1 MGCGCVRFSNNK
13 DNIKSA
19 INKSQF
25 NNITTTE
32 KEAKN
37 IVNKNNSADNI
48 EKINILNNE
57 TTKAKNSS
65 SKISEVKQ
73 NLLKSRYSIRE
84 RNYNATNEDF
94 SEYYLLLGK
103 DIEPLTIKTE
113 LFISCKNLPNLSK
126 IFGYYTLAEK
136 KDGNFWS
143 VFGQTEISRYTS
155 NPSFIKSFII
165 NYNFKKNDEKQ
176 LFKENEEKQLFRFTV
191 KYIEKDEN
199 TTSLGTI
206 EIDLHTLFSNK
217 NQEITKSLKGNKGQV
232 TIKGAQKK
240 NISKFI
246 QMRIGIKGPRMTNN
260 KIFCRISRKT
270 NSKNESL
277 PLNVTEEKEHIH
289 EKKEKVFY
297 WKIIEFD
304 SDRIE
309 KKLLIS
315 TLDINIV
322 KFQIFEVEK
331 KKKEKLLTQKEVNI
345 DDLINGSEF
354 FLPKV
359 TDDYNYLILDQ
370 IKTLHH
376 YSFFS
381 FLISGMQYT
390 PCFFIDCTKSKFN
403 LILSE
408 QLGNK
413 YSKNFISK
421 FQKEIDNN
429 EELIYRPWYDINFK
443 KNERNENF
451 DKVKEQILININ
463 GSKMYDKTNTLN
475 NISYKNMSKLI
486 EEENNEEENK
496 PKNPFEHKSELCK
509 DYKKYSDK
517 LFESLIRDQFLLST
531 NNRSPVFLFGCR
543 VPKENKIECYNFSN
557 NCDILNPEIEG
568 YKKMHETYI
577 NLFSNLYLSFPCV
590 IQDSLNHFY
599 KYISNDKFTTEK
611 QMYHVAFFIL
621 TNYMNDTNYL
631 FDFILKYSNLPF
643 SIIIVSLGD
652 EFKADEFES
661 KINEYISNHEKDKNF
676 RNNIIYI
683 NFNTIDFRTND
694 YERNI
699 NTLCKQIY
707 YKLSQ
712 QFVSFI
718 NMVKIPPLDSN
729 NLSNKNTPDFL
740 EFRKNNMYK
749 SYIIPKFLMMEKEQ
763 IIKDI
768 LDLGFEKELFEYT
781 FDNKLPTFD
790 KHYIINM
797 LNSNK
802 NKYEKMKSK
811 TSKEISLN
819 RNKTLK
825 IECKKYFRFEDQ
837 MLIDERDLYF
847 GENDKEKEIS
857 MNQSNNEKN
866 GNLIN
871 EELCNFC
878 KTHNINIIFQYCK
891 HKYSCIYCLSKIKN
905 NKCPI
910 CKRKIS
916 YYIRIYNT

>member
-19 INKSQF
+19 INQSQL
-25 NNITTTE
+25 NIITNTE

-37 IVNKNNSADNI
+37 ILNKNNSADNI
-48 EKINILNNE
+48 EKINISNNE
-57 TTKAKNSS
+57 PTKVKNSS
-65 SKISEVKQ
+65 NKGSESKQKLI
-73 NLLKSRYSIRE
+73 KSKYSIRE
-84 RNYNATNEDF
+84 KNYNATNEDF

-103 DIEPLTIKTE
+103 DIEPLTVKTE
-113 LFISCKNLPNLSK
+113 IFISCKNLPNFNRS
-126 IFGYYTLAEK
+126 FGYYTLVEK

-143 VFGQTEISRYTS
+143 VFGQTEISRFTP

-165 NYNFKKNDEKQ
+165 NYNFR
-176 LFKENEEKQLFRFTV
+176 ENKEKQLFRFTV
-191 KYIEKDEN
+191 KCIEKDEN
-199 TTSLGTI
+199 TISLGSI
-206 EIDLHTLFSNK
+206 EIDLQTLFSNK
-217 NQEITKSLKGNKGQV
+217 NENQEITKSLAGNKGQV
-232 TIKGAQKK
+232 TIKGGQKK
-240 NISKFI
+240 KISEFI

-270 NSKNESL
+270 NSKNESI

-297 WKIIEFD
+297 WKLIEFD
-304 SDRIE
+304 SERIA
-309 KKLLIS
+309 KKQLIS

-354 FLPKV
+354 DLPKV

-370 IKTLHH
+370 IKTVYH

-408 QLGNK
+408 NLGNK
-413 YSKNFISK
+413 YSKHFISK

-443 KNERNENF
+443 KNEKIENF
-451 DKVKEQILININ
+451 DKVKEQILLNIN
-463 GSKMYDKTNTLN
+463 GNRIYDKNNTLN
-475 NISYKNMSKLI
+475 NISYKNISKLI
-486 EEENNEEENK
+486 EEENNEEDNK
-496 PKNPFEHKSELCK
+496 PKNPFENKSELSK
-509 DYKKYSDK
+509 YYIKYSNE
-517 LFESLIRDQFLLST
+517 LFESLIKDQFLLSF

-557 NCDILNPEIEG
+557 NCDILNPEIDG
-568 YKKMHETYI
+568 YKKMYETYK
-577 NLFSNLYLSFPCV
+577 NLFSNLFLSFPCI

-599 KYISNDKFTTEK
+599 KYISNVKFTKEK

-631 FDFILKYSNLPF
+631 FDFILKNSNLPF

-652 EFKADEFES
+652 EFKSDEFES
-661 KINEYISNHEKDKNF
+661 KINEYISSHEKDENF
-676 RNNIIYI
+676 RNNLIYI
-683 NFNTIDFRTND
+683 NFNAIDFKTND

-699 NTLCKQIY
+699 NTFCKQIY

-712 QFVSFI
+712 QFVSYV
-718 NMVKIPPLDSN
+718 NMIKIPPLDSN
-729 NLSNKNTPDFL
+729 NLSNKNTPDFF

-749 SYIIPKFLMMEKEQ
+749 DYIVPKFLMIEKEQ
-763 IIKDI
+763 IINDI

-790 KHYIINM
+790 KHYIISM
-797 LNSNK
+797 LNNNK
-802 NKYEKMKSK
+802 NKFEKMKSK
-811 TSKEISLN
+811 KNKEVSLN
-819 RNKTLK
+819 RNRTLK
-825 IECKKYFRFEDQ
+825 VECKKYFRFQDQ

-847 GENDKEKEIS
+847 GENGKEKEMS
-857 MNQSNNEKN
+857 MNHNNNEENEKF
-866 GNLIN
+866 IN
-871 EELCNFC
+871 EEICNFC
-878 KTHNINIIFQYCK
+878 KTYKINIIFQYCK
-891 HKYSCIYCLSKIKN
+891 HKYSCMYCLSKIKN

-910 CKRKIS
+910 CQKKIN
-916 YYIRIYNT
+916 YYVRIYNI